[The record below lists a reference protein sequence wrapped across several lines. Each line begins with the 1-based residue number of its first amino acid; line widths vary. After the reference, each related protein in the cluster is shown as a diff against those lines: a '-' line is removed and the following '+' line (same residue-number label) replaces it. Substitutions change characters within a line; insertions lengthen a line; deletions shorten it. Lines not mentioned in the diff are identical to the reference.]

1 MLFSSHYVIVSIS
14 FSMYLLLGFVALLRQ
29 LLLEAVVTMV
39 VRKAKREVC
48 CVGWSSGGCGDAT
61 PLHLANV
68 FKGPCPSFSF
78 FLFFLARPR

>member
-29 LLLEAVVTMV
+29 LVLEAVVTMV

-48 CVGWSSGGCGDAT
+48 CVGWSSGGVRGRDASS
-61 PLHLANV
+61 P
-68 FKGPCPSFSF
+68 GECI
-78 FLFFLARPR
+78 